1 MAQIKGLI
9 FDLDGVIVDTA
20 GYHFKAWRKMANELG
35 FDFNEHQNEQLKGV
49 SRRQS
54 IELILNWGGKTL
66 PEVEIERFMT
76 LKNTWYLE
84 FIEQLA
90 PANVLPGADLFL
102 RESKAVGYRI
112 ALGSASK
119 NSRMILDKLELTD
132 LFDAIIDGNIATESK
147 PNPQVFLK
155 GADALGLTPNQ
166 SLVFEDAIAGIQAAH
181 NGGMLAVG
189 IGNPK
194 ILTEAEVVYPGL
206 NNLSIS
212 TVINDLET
220 ITKA

>member
-66 PEVEIERFMT
+66 PEAEIERFMT

-90 PANVLPGADLFL
+90 PANVLPGADVFL
-102 RESKAVGYRI
+102 RESKAASYRI

-166 SLVFEDAIAGIQAAH
+166 SLVFEDAIAGIKAAH

>member
-1 MAQIKGLI
+1 MTQIKGLI

-20 GYHFKAWRKMANELG
+20 GYHFMAWRKMANELG
-35 FDFNEHQNEQLKGV
+35 FDFNEHQNEHLKGV

-54 IELILNWGGKTL
+54 IELILKWGGKTL
-66 PEVEIERFMT
+66 PDAEIERFMT

-90 PANVLPGADLFL
+90 PANVLPGADVFL
-102 RESKAVGYRI
+102 RESKAAGYKI

-119 NSRMILDKLELTD
+119 NSKMILDKLQLTN

-189 IGNPK
+189 IGQK
-194 ILTEAEVVYPGL
+194 DVLTEAEVVYPGL
-206 NNLSIS
+206 DGLKMA
-212 TVINDLET
+212 VVLNDLR
-220 ITKA
+220 IS